1 MESYRVRP
9 EDTSQMFKVLALLG
23 EEMTIFQNNDG
34 GREAAGFKGST
45 GDCVVRAVTIAT
57 QQDYLTVYDA
67 LSEGCRTQRRSSRSK
82 VRSSARNGVDV
93 KRKWFRDY
101 MADLEWI
108 WTPTM
113 SIGSGCTVH
122 LRSDELPPGRLIV
135 AVSRHY
141 TAMID
146 GVIHDLYDPSREE
159 TRCVYGYW
167 MKK

>member
-1 MESYRVRP
+1 MGE
-9 EDTSQMFKVLALLG
+9 QM
-23 EEMTIFQNNDG
+23 TTFQNNDG

-57 QQDYLTVYDA
+57 QQDYLTVYDT
-67 LSEGCRTQRRSSRSK
+67 LSKGCRTQRRSSRSK
-82 VRSSARNGVDV
+82 VRRSARSGVDV

-101 MADLEWI
+101 MASLEWI

-135 AVSRHY
+135 AVSKHY
-141 TAMID
+141 TTMID